1 MKRLQM
7 NCIKSEQIHS
17 IFSFKKYSSLHI
29 ANSFHF
35 KVVFLL
41 TCVIRHFLLEDL
53 YMPAEIKKHMLLCKG
68 VT

>member
-17 IFSFKKYSSLHI
+17 IFSLKKYSSLHI

-35 KVVFLL
+35 KVVLLL
-41 TCVIRHFLLEDL
+41 TCVIRQFLLEDL
-53 YMPAEIKKHMLLCKG
+53 YMPVEIKTH
-68 VT
+68 VIV